1 MNPLERKAALTLRP
15 YMSKDPVIV
24 DVGSNK
30 GDWAEILGPNAKEIH
45 LFEPNEVLLHYS
57 MVRFESLTNVQYWNC
72 GLFSESKIMKFHY
85 FTNVNNGLSS
95 VYYNQR
101 WVDEGLPMKEMTIRV
116 EPLDD
121 IFTNGPFKG
130 EIDFLKIDVE
140 GADYEV
146 LKGADKLLTEKKI
159 KFIQVEHSDHIKLSG
174 HSWAELVEY
183 VRSKGYDV
191 YDFTGIEFVKASEPY
206 TQENYYIMGEF
217 TQDWNNEFK
226 NSVSKIPKQFKSEVD
241 YQNYHFSF
249 CLEVGAFEGL
259 TTCYIC
265 DNLLAPGG
273 RVIVIDPLP
282 DDHNSLPFGEDNKLF
297 EGQYDRFIRNTKGR
311 PVELIRKESRQVY
324 KDKNFNEYRFDFIY
338 IDGDHRED
346 AVYYDGVGCFR
357 VLRKGGFM
365 LFDDYEWRAETKR
378 GIDKFLRD
386 YDRYLEVVQKG
397 YQVMIKKLQ
406 DAE

>member
-1 MNPLERKAALTLRP
+1 MHPLERKAALTLRP
-15 YMSKDPVIV
+15 YMSKDPVIF

-57 MVRFESLTNVQYWNC
+57 MVRFESLTNVIYNDF
-72 GLFSESKIMKFHY
+72 GLSSKSEVRPFYY

-95 VYYNQR
+95 IYKNQR
-101 WVDEGLPMKEMTIRV
+101 WIDEGLPMKEKQIGVNT
-116 EPLDD
+116 LD
-121 IFTNGPFKG
+121 GYWEK

-174 HSWAELVEY
+174 HSWGELVEY

-191 YDFTGIEFVKASEPY
+191 YDFDGENFFKPLEWTG
-206 TQENYYIMGEF
+206 ENYYIMGEF

-226 NSVSKIPKQFKSEVD
+226 KNTKGIRVYFV
-241 YQNYHFSF
+241 
-249 CLEVGAFEGL
+249 LEVGAFEGL
-259 TTCYIC
+259 TTCYVC
-265 DNLLAPGG
+265 DNLLNPGG

-282 DDHNSLPFGEDNKLF
+282 DDHNSLPFGEDNKIF